1 MDEELLLINNF
12 SKLTGLSR
20 KALYLYGQQKLL
32 APAFVHP
39 ETDYRYYHQ
48 NQLLAAKRIRQLK
61 QAGFELKEIK
71 QVFEEQMS
79 KREIHTLIEQKIKA
93 EEEKI
98 RQATAAVEQL
108 QRLTHDLD
116 GLTPEENCYMP
127 AIEVIERPLLGNEN
141 ICVALNEAEKVLAE
155 PPTTQRE
162 RMIKYQI
169 QDGKPIP
176 VAVAF
181 QGVPQ
186 TDETGKAQSYFGF
199 DAQVFRYE
207 VNPYQEESPL
217 RIMDILKREG
227 HELSDLFVYERI
239 LNPDDFL
246 YSANRFSEFIVP
258 ISKS

>member
-1 MDEELLLINNF
+1 MDKELLLIKDF

-20 KALYLYGQQKLL
+20 KALYLYGQHNLL
-32 APAFVHP
+32 PPAFVHP

-61 QAGFELKEIK
+61 QAGFGLKEIK

-79 KREIHTLIEQKIKA
+79 KREIQMLIEQKVKA
-93 EEEKI
+93 EGEKI

-108 QRLTHDLD
+108 QRLTRDLD
-116 GLTPEENCYMP
+116 GLTAEETLYVP
-127 AIEVIERPLLGNEN
+127 AIEVIERLVLGNEN
-141 ICVALNEAEKVLAE
+141 VCVALNEAEKVLAE
-155 PPTTQRE
+155 THATQRE

-176 VAVAF
+176 VAVALR
-181 QGVPQ
+181 GVPQ
-186 TDETGKAQSYFGF
+186 TGETGTVQSYFGF

-207 VNPYQEESPL
+207 VNPYREESPL
-217 RIMDILKREG
+217 RIMDILKREND
-227 HELSDLFVYERI
+227 ELSDLFVYERI

-258 ISKS
+258 ISES